1 MAIGRTIYK
10 NNLKILKHTYI
21 QVLIAIALAIIFG
34 IIEPT
39 SAQAMKPFGD
49 AFIKLIKMCIGPIIF
64 CTIVGG
70 FLGEKDLKI
79 GRLSLK
85 SLIYFEIITT
95 LALIIGLLVAFF
107 LKPGNGMNIHIA
119 TLDPALL
126 QNFDRPKTSFA
137 EFLVNIIPTT
147 LLKAFVDGEILP
159 ILFVALIFGFT
170 LAHIKD
176 KVPNFI
182 KSIEEFN
189 LVVFRIISYIVKLAP
204 IGAFGAMSF
213 TVGKYGIASLF
224 PLIKLMLTFYTTC
237 ILFIFIVFGI
247 ILKLCKTSIFKLLA
261 HIKEE
266 IFIVLG
272 TSSSETVL
280 PQMLKKMENFGC
292 KKSIVGFVIP
302 AGYSFNLD
310 GTCIYF
316 TMAIIFLAQA
326 LNIDLSIW
334 QILQLMFVLLITSKG
349 AAGVVGS
356 AFITLAATL
365 TVFPTIPL
373 ASLVLILGIDR
384 FMSEARAITNLIG
397 NATATVAISKWENS
411 FEPQK

>member
-1 MAIGRTIYK
+1 M
-10 NNLKILKHTYI
+10 KIFKQTYI
-21 QVLIAIALAIIFG
+21 QVLLAIAIAIIFG
-34 IIEPT
+34 ITQPEN
-39 SAQAMKPFGD
+39 AQAMKPLGEG
-49 AFIKLIKMCIGPIIF
+49 FIKLIKMCIGPIIF
-64 CTIVGG
+64 CTIIGG
-70 FLGEKDLKI
+70 FIGDSNLKL

-85 SLIYFEIITT
+85 SLIYFEIVTT
-95 LALIIGLLVAFF
+95 LALIIGLAVTYFF
-107 LKPGNGMNIHIA
+107 KAGSGMNVDVT
-119 TLDPALL
+119 TLDPTLL
-126 QNFDRPKTSFA
+126 SNYNKPKTGFS
-137 EFLVNIIPTT
+137 EFLLNIIPTT
-147 LLKAFVDGEILP
+147 LLHAFVDGEILP
-159 ILFVALIFGFT
+159 ILFVAIIFGFA
-170 LAHIKD
+170 LAPIKD

-182 KSIEEFN
+182 KAIEEFN
-189 LVVFRIISYIVKLAP
+189 LVIFKIISYIVKLAP

-213 TVGKYGIASLF
+213 TIGKYGIASLI
-224 PLIKLMLTFYTTC
+224 PLIKLMGVFYTTC

-247 ILKLCKTSIFKLLA
+247 ILKICNSSIFKLLS

-316 TMAIIFLAQA
+316 TMAIMFLAQA
-326 LNIDLSIW
+326 LNIDLTLW
-334 QILQLMFVLLITSKG
+334 QILQIMLILLITSKG

-365 TVFPTIPL
+365 SIFPTLPV

-397 NATATVAISKWENS
+397 NATATVAIAKWEKGFN
-411 FEPQK
+411 PK